1 MNDGV
6 SVLVACP
13 RSRVICVVAWM
24 PIEDVDVDP
33 AQNVTVKV
41 RRLSVYRE
49 YALHVWL
56 WLVSSTLVASCSSG
70 EAPRHVSWV
79 VAFMDYHNCSNLCS
93 LIHIP

>member
-41 RRLSVYRE
+41 RRLSVCLSIVNMHYTCG
-49 YALHVWL
+49 YGL
-56 WLVSSTLVASCSSG
+56 
-70 EAPRHVSWV
+70 
-79 VAFMDYHNCSNLCS
+79 
-93 LIHIP
+93 